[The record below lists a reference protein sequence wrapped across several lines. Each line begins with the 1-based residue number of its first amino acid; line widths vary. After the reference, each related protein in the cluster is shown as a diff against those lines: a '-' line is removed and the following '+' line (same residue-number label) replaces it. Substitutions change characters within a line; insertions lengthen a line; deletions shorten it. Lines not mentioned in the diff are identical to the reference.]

1 MQRILLV
8 DDDDAL
14 RKMLG
19 LNLAMMGYA
28 VTEATN
34 GKEALAAQKS
44 EPADLI
50 LTDLVMPEKEG
61 IETIG
66 ELRKKYPAAKIIAMS
81 GGGRVS
87 AADYL
92 KVAKMMGADFALA
105 KPFTQQELAEAIAK
119 TLPKA

>member
-14 RKMLG
+14 RKMLR
-19 LNLAMMGYA
+19 LNLEMMGYTVA
-28 VTEATN
+28 EATN
-34 GKEALAAQKS
+34 GKEALAAQQS

-66 ELRKKYPAAKIIAMS
+66 ELRKKYPSAKIIAMS

-92 KVAKMMGADFALA
+92 KVAKMMGANFALA
-105 KPFTQQELAEAIAK
+105 KPFSQQELAAALANI
-119 TLPKA
+119 LPKD